1 MTTNTNPNRNASGS
15 DHSGESVPIESILCT
30 EELKSRAPRPPDY
43 EKENRALVTLAQAL
57 SETPRTILQV
67 LVNTILDV
75 CRAGSAGISLLT
87 KDDGGKR
94 FYWPAI
100 AGKWKEH
107 IGGGTPRDFGP
118 CGDVLDRNTS
128 LLMRR
133 LQRRYTYFEPVKPAV
148 EEALLVPFYVQG
160 KAVGTIWAVAHDDR
174 KFDSE
179 DERVMKSLSQFAA
192 SAYQT
197 LESLDALELQA
208 GNAMEGEQAAALLA
222 SIVDSSDDAIISK
235 RLDGVITSWNR
246 SAERLF
252 GYTAE
257 EATGKHITLIVPP
270 DRLDEEATILQR
282 LRRGERVDH
291 FETVRVRK
299 DGTNID
305 ISVTISPVKNSHGE
319 IIGASKVARDITE
332 RKQMETDRQRFV
344 TLAERCNEF
353 IGMSDLE
360 GRPFYANGAGLKL
373 VGLKSLDEL
382 RKVRVIDFFFPEDRD
397 YMAKEFLPKAVRD
410 GNNETEIRFKNFS
423 TGSAIWMIFNVFVLR
438 DLDGLVA
445 GLATFSQNIT
455 ERKHTE
461 QALQESEERLR
472 ALAGQLESQVHV
484 RTQELERRNA
494 EVLEQSEQLRELS
507 KRLVQSQDEERRR
520 IARDLHDSAGQ
531 IVTVLGMHLAIIA
544 QGALKP
550 EVRKAADESQE
561 MLQQLSKE
569 IRTVSYL
576 LHPPLLDE
584 NGLPEAI
591 RWYKKGL
598 EDRSGFKID
607 LDIPKDFGR
616 LPVDI
621 EVAIFR
627 IVQECLTNIHRHSGA
642 ENATIRMVHEA
653 TEVSLEIQDDGTGI
667 AKEVLAAIRTQ
678 RSGVG
683 MTGMLER
690 VRYLGGNLDIQSDS
704 SGTKISV
711 TLPLITRSTEDTW
724 SSGKSRAAD

>member
-1 MTTNTNPNRNASGS
+1 MTENSKASTHANFTLPVCS
-15 DHSGESVPIESILCT
+15 APIESILCT
-30 EELKSRAPRPPDY
+30 DELKNRPLRPPDY
-43 EKENRALVTLAQAL
+43 EKESRALVALAHAL
-57 SETPRTILQV
+57 SESPRTVLQA
-67 LVNTILDV
+67 LVDTILDV

-87 KDDGGKR
+87 KDDGGKH

-100 AGKWKEH
+100 AGAWKGH
-107 IGGGTPRDFGP
+107 VGGGTPRNFGP
-118 CGDVLDRNTS
+118 CGDVLDRDMP
-128 LLMRR
+128 LLMHHV
-133 LQRRYTYFEPVKPAV
+133 QRRYTYFEPVKPAV
-148 EEALLVPFYVQG
+148 EEALLIPFYIQG

-179 DERVMKSLSQFAA
+179 DERLMKSLGQFAS
-192 SAYQT
+192 SAYQA
-197 LESLDALELQA
+197 LESLDALKFQA
-208 GNAMEGEQAAALLA
+208 ADAMKGEQAAALLA
-222 SIVDSSDDAIISK
+222 AIVDSSDDAIISK

-257 EATGKHITLIVPP
+257 EANGKHITLIVPP

-299 DGTNID
+299 DGTYVD
-305 ISVTISPVKNSHGE
+305 ISVTISPVRDASGQ
-319 IIGASKVARDITE
+319 IIGASKVARDISE

-344 TLAERCNEF
+344 TLADRCPEF

-360 GRPFYANGAGLKL
+360 GRPFYVNDAGLKL
-373 VGLKSLDEL
+373 VGLQSLDEL
-382 RKVRVIDFFFPEDRD
+382 RKVMVIDFFFPEDRD
-397 YMAKEFLPKAVRD
+397 RMAKEFIPKALRD

-423 TGSAIWMIFNVFVLR
+423 TGAAIWMIFNVFVLR
-438 DLDGLVA
+438 NLDGELA

-461 QALQESEERLR
+461 QALRESEERLR
-472 ALAGQLESQVHV
+472 ALADQLESQVLL
-484 RTQELERRNA
+484 RTQELEQRNL
-494 EVLEQSEQLRELS
+494 EVLQQSEQLRELS

-531 IVTVLGMHLAIIA
+531 IVTVLGMHLAVISQDAI
-544 QGALKP
+544 KP
-550 EVRKAADESQE
+550 EVRKAAEESHE

-591 RWYKKGL
+591 RWYIKGL
-598 EDRSGFKID
+598 ENRSGFKIN
-607 LDIPKDFGR
+607 LDIPKNFGR
-616 LPVDI
+616 LPDDV

-642 ENATIRMVHEA
+642 KKATIRIAHNVA
-653 TEVSLEIQDDGTGI
+653 EVSLEIQDDGVGI
-667 AKEVLAAIRTQ
+667 AKDVLAAIRTQ

-683 MTGMLER
+683 MTGMRER
-690 VRYLGGNLDIQSDS
+690 IRHLGGNLDIQSDS

-711 TLPLITRSTEDTW
+711 TFPLIANLAAD
-724 SSGKSRAAD
+724 SGIADKARAAE